1 MSEYEKY
8 YKESLYPF
16 QDGIL
21 NIVKRIGV
29 PFYLTGG
36 TALSR
41 HYSPVRYSDDLDFF
55 VNRDPKFSNWAERL
69 YFELEIE
76 SRRGSF
82 AVLFDRVVR
91 YEDYVQLFVEQQ
103 SIHDK
108 GVILK
113 IDLVNDVAAHYGSIE
128 WDDTLGR
135 VDSWR
140 NILSNKISALYRM
153 EAKDVIDLW
162 ALARIKTFNWAEII
176 REASSKEAGLDPVVL
191 YDLLKSFPREELS
204 AIKWIGQRPNEDIIF
219 GDLGVMADEIF
230 GGLENSIVVNGRK

>member
-8 YKESLYPF
+8 YKESLYSF

-21 NIVKRIGV
+21 AIVKRISA

-41 HYSPVRYSDDLDFF
+41 HYSPVRYSDDLDLF
-55 VNRDPKFSNWAERL
+55 VNRDSEFPNWTERL
-69 YFELEIE
+69 YSELEME

-82 AVLFDRVVR
+82 TVLADRVMR
-91 YEDYVQLFVEQQ
+91 FKDYVQLFVQQQ
-103 SIHDK
+103 SRQNQR
-108 GVILK
+108 VILK
-113 IDLVNDVAAHYGSIE
+113 IDLVNDVAPHYGSIE
-128 WDDTLGR
+128 WNDTLGR

-140 NILSNKISALYRM
+140 NILSNKVSALYRV

-162 ALARIKTFNWAEII
+162 TLAILKSFNWNEII

-204 AIKWIGQRPNEDIIF
+204 AIKWIGPEPNKDFILEDLSI
-219 GDLGVMADEIF
+219 MADEIF
-230 GGLENSIVVNGRK
+230 EGKENSLVIKGRR